1 MTEKE
6 KLEAKAK
13 DMGIELDSSETIAD
27 LKAKIAAKEAEPK
40 PEPELQRRRL
50 NRGSTRRITNALSKF
65 DKAAEEFTKEMD
77 LQFFEADADGN
88 RTGEW
93 DFVKALRE
101 MRTGV
106 MAEVNKQLYPEA
118 EASGDE

>member
-1 MTEKE
+1 MNKKELTETAEALGLNVPKDATAAQIQAMIE
-6 KLEAKAK
+6 EANSPGDPKL
-13 DMGIELDSSETIAD
+13 T
-27 LKAKIAAKEAEPK
+27 
-40 PEPELQRRRL
+40 RRKV
-50 NRGSTRRITNALSKF
+50 NRGSTRRITNAMGKF
-65 DKAAEEFTKEMD
+65 DAAMGDFIKEMD